1 MGSEDRAEWN
11 DSAHMRAETTRT
23 LARSS
28 DAAIGVTRV
37 RSDQVNTGPTD
48 PYEQQDAHLVVLQLR
63 AFARQTL
70 WLDGKP
76 APVSPFKKG
85 GMAIYNLDR
94 LWIAD
99 LEDPYDTLHFYIPQ
113 VALDEVSDELG
124 GRSRSR
130 LDLAPHDTR
139 VDPVVEQIGHLLLP
153 ALARPQDASVLFV
166 EHLTMALQAH
176 LLKRYGSK
184 SVPAQRATGGLAGW
198 QAKRATDY
206 LLAHLADDISLDD
219 VAKQCGLSKSHF
231 IKAFREKTGLPPHQ
245 WVISQRIERAK
256 HLMKSTDL
264 ALTEVAFLCG
274 FSDQSHFSRL
284 FGRAEGVPP
293 RAWRL
298 QWRATRSP

>member
-1 MGSEDRAEWN
+1 MGMEDRAEWN
-11 DSAHMRAETTRT
+11 DSAHMRAQTTLT
-23 LARSS
+23 LARSA

-37 RSDQVNTGPTD
+37 RSDQENTGRTD
-48 PYEQQDAHLVVLQLR
+48 PYEPQAAHLVVLQLR
-63 AFARQTL
+63 AFSRQTL

-76 APVSPFKKG
+76 APVAPFKKG

-99 LEDPYDTLHFYIPQ
+99 LEDKYDTLHFYIPQ
-113 VALDEVSDELG
+113 AALDEVSDELG
-124 GRSRSR
+124 GRSNSQ
-130 LDLAPHDTR
+130 LHLPPHETL
-139 VDPVVEQIGHLLLP
+139 VDPAVEQIGHLLLP
-153 ALARPQDASVLFV
+153 ALARPQDASMLFV

-184 SVPAQRATGGLAGW
+184 AVRDRRPTGGLAAW
-198 QAKRATDY
+198 QERRATDY
-206 LLAHLADDISLDD
+206 LLAHLAEDISLDE
-219 VAKQCGLSKSHF
+219 ASKQCGLSKSHF

-264 ALTEVAFLCG
+264 ALTEIAFACG

-293 RAWRL
+293 STWRL
-298 QWRATRSP
+298 QWRATLS